1 MYDFKKIRKDAGV
14 KLNDVAEEFLVSRQ
28 FVWCCERGDKSMP
41 INMQVYYL
49 SLRGNQKDLIV
60 IEYLN
65 EILNLKRKRINEE

>member
-28 FVWCCERGDKSMP
+28 FVWSCEKGDKSMP